1 LQDAELRLL
10 ASGGDWRAG
19 RAQSAGRGAGG
30 GAAVDGDIPDYA
42 LAVQRQIN
50 PGRDK
55 IFGEGYV
62 QVLGIAGVPER
73 S

>member
-1 LQDAELRLL
+1 MPNCGCSHRVVIGALAGLNRL
-10 ASGGDWRAG
+10 DE
-19 RAQSAGRGAGG
+19 AQA
-30 GAAVDGDIPDYA
+30 AAVDGDIPDYA
-42 LAVQRQIN
+42 RAVQRQIN

-55 IFGEGYV
+55 IFGEGYF